1 MPKKRTSDK
10 SFADVVAAME
20 AAEGSDPVEGGRS
33 PASSGELVDER
44 GCRWTKSRGPLD
56 VRLVKRLV
64 RGADEVIVGEG
75 AGEVLRPV
83 PAEEREAAWALIKDG
98 LDTAGSETWTYQAYE
113 FRSEDGRILLYVEEF
128 C

>member
-44 GCRWTKSRGPLD
+44 GCLWTRSRGPLD